1 MPAADPPGGLVRPAV
16 LQDAGAIAAV
26 HVATWRDA
34 YAGLL
39 PDDLLDGLDVD
50 DRAGRWRGKLAAL
63 PDGLFV
69 FVVELDAQVRGFVS
83 GGPSRDGGADG
94 EVYAIY
100 VDPGSQD
107 QGAGR
112 QLLQAAVDC
121 LTGAGFTEARLWVL
135 ADNHP
140 ARGFY
145 ESQGW
150 RPDGTEQPWTYHGV
164 GESLIEV
171 RYVRC
176 LRSPGRGWSAK

>member
-1 MPAADPPGGLVRPAV
+1 
-16 LQDAGAIAAV
+16 V

-50 DRAGRWRGKLAAL
+50 DRAERWRGRLAAL

-69 FVVELDAQVRGFVS
+69 FVVELDAEVRGFVS
-83 GGPSRDGGADG
+83 GGPSRDGGAGG

-112 QLLQAAVDC
+112 QLLHAAVDC
-121 LTGAGFTEARLWVL
+121 LTRAGFTEARLWVL

-150 RPDGTEQPWTYHGV
+150 QPDGTEQPWTYHGV
-164 GESLIEV
+164 GEGVVEV
-171 RYVRC
+171 RYVRD
-176 LRSPGRGWSAK
+176 LRSSADLSLS

>member
-1 MPAADPPGGLVRPAV
+1 MHVADPSGGLVRPAV
-16 LQDAGAIAAV
+16 LQDARAIAAV

-39 PDDLLDGLDVD
+39 PGHFLDGLDVD
-50 DRAGRWRGKLAAL
+50 ERAQTWRGRLAAM

-69 FVVELDAQVRGFVS
+69 FVFELDGEVRGFVS
-83 GGPSRDGGADG
+83 GGPGRDGGAGG

-100 VDPGSQD
+100 VDPGSQG

-112 QLLQAAVDC
+112 RLLQAAVEC
-121 LTGAGFTEARLWVL
+121 LTGAGFTQAGLWVF

-140 ARGFY
+140 ARSFY

-150 RPDGTEQPWTYHGV
+150 RPDGTEQSWTYQGV
-164 GESLIEV
+164 GESLTDV
-171 RYVRC
+171 RYVRN
-176 LRSPGRGWSAK
+176 LKPSVSPGTP